1 MNKYYLI
8 IAGTLALISNEAMA
22 QAVCKV
28 NDSKLCQALSGLE
41 TAVSRMDD
49 KSTIAADNKKKAGE
63 FVDIAKQ
70 DCQDERTAKA
80 CRDSISLAVTKIRGF
95 QNMSPAAASNK
106 QGASSNQSVV
116 IKKPTTP
123 AAAQMAAARAAI
135 EASKRKPGS

>member
-1 MNKYYLI
+1 MKKYYLI

-22 QAVCKV
+22 QAQVVCKMS
-28 NDSKLCQALSGLE
+28 DSKLCQALSGLE

-70 DCQDERTAKA
+70 DCQNERTASA
-80 CRDSISLAVTKIRGF
+80 CRESITTAVTKIREF
-95 QNMSPAAASNK
+95 QNKSPAVAANKQRASNT
-106 QGASSNQSVV
+106 QRVEIRRPV
-116 IKKPTTP
+116 TP

-135 EASKRKPGS
+135 EASKRK